1 MTEEA
6 QTEALPVKVVIG
18 RPWTNTS
25 FHVSFQGADEKRNK
39 LKSIWEDDESQ
50 KGMQV
55 KVKYMP
61 SRDQFVVKT
70 RLHPDFVKEKKKGK
84 KNVKRGKGKNKS
96 SLKKGKADSQKTG

>member
-6 QTEALPVKVVIG
+6 QTETLPVKVVRG
-18 RPWTNTS
+18 RPWTNNS
-25 FHVSFQGADEKRNK
+25 FHVSFQAADEKRNK

-61 SRDQFVVKT
+61 SKDQFVVKT
-70 RLHPDFVKEKKKGK
+70 RLHPDFIQEKKKGK
-84 KNVKRGKGKNKS
+84 KNVKRGKGKNKR
-96 SLKKGKADSQKTG
+96 SLKKGKVDSQKID